1 TVICRAQPTLAWD
14 LGDTG
19 GTVALRMPDDE
30 IALALLTRTGPLAV
44 SSANRHGRPAATSVL
59 EAATALG
66 DRVEVYLDGGPSR
79 GGVAS
84 TIIDATG
91 PTLRIVRAGAL
102 SLDELTAVVPEITD
116 VERPGDDG

>member
-1 TVICRAQPTLAWD
+1 SSS
-14 LGDTG
+14 
-19 GTVALRMPDDE
+19 
-30 IALALLTRTGPLAV
+30 LALFFFSSRRRHTRFSRDW
-44 SSANRHGRPAATSVL
+44 SSDVCSSDL
-59 EAATALG
+59 TALG

-116 VERPGDDG
+116 VERPASDDDGAKDGAVGP